1 MEVEEEEG
9 GGRQFFYEGS
19 EEHKYEEE
27 SEEDCDCDCDDDDD
41 DGCRVIVVENST
53 PSRNNHQIKTI
64 RFQERDVL
72 REKGPVRKM
81 FERQINSSTI
91 KMASKIKGENY
102 NYKTCGNNGYLI
114 ML

>member
-19 EEHKYEEE
+19 EEHKYGEE
-27 SEEDCDCDCDDDDD
+27 SEEDCDCDCDDDDDD

-53 PSRNNHQIKTI
+53 PSRNNHQIKPI

-91 KMASKIKGENY
+91 KMASKIKGE
-102 NYKTCGNNGYLI
+102 L
-114 ML
+114 